1 MTNLTDGLI
10 DIYDI
15 SDNISLLET
24 DVTSDFLDWYS
35 LEGSN
40 RIFELSRQLRSFL
53 NYKCEIM
60 RIRFS
65 KSNRSELIDMKNPI
79 KIRERDLALL
89 FSQYSTLL
97 EKIGIVDGKIAEKI
111 IELIE
116 KVKYKSLEIDIKH
129 FKEIKTLSKKIWNVL
144 HILSELELH
153 RHPRLL
159 NVIIQIASLLCG
171 SESVYFSPFSDF
183 YHELK
188 LNYLQLEGEIS
199 NLIPIVDEMRK
210 GKKKKLVKITV

>member
-1 MTNLTDGLI
+1 MTNLTDDLI
-10 DIYDI
+10 NIYDI

-24 DVTSDFLDWYS
+24 EVTSEFLDWYS
-35 LEGSN
+35 LEGSD

-65 KSNRSELIDMKNPI
+65 KSNRSEPITMQNPI

-89 FSQYSTLL
+89 FSQYSALL

-116 KVKYKSLEIDIKH
+116 KVKTKSLEIDKKH

-159 NVIIQIASLLCG
+159 NVIIQIASLLCS

-199 NLIPIVDEMRK
+199 KLIPIADEMRK
-210 GKKKKLVKITV
+210 EKKKKLVKITI

>member
-1 MTNLTDGLI
+1 MTNLTDDLI

-24 DVTSDFLDWYS
+24 EVTSEFLDWYS
-35 LEGSN
+35 LEGSD

-53 NYKCEIM
+53 NYKCEII

-65 KSNRSELIDMKNPI
+65 KSNRSEPITMQNPI

-89 FSQYSTLL
+89 FSQYSALL
-97 EKIGIVDGKIAEKI
+97 GKIGIVDGKIAEKI
-111 IELIE
+111 IELIQ
-116 KVKYKSLEIDIKH
+116 KVKNKSLEIDKKY

-144 HILSELELH
+144 HSLSELELH

-159 NVIIQIASLLCG
+159 NVIIQIASLLCS

-183 YHELK
+183 YRELK

-199 NLIPIVDEMRK
+199 NLIPVADEMRK
-210 GKKKKLVKITV
+210 EIKKKLVKITV

>member
-1 MTNLTDGLI
+1 MTNLTDDLI

-24 DVTSDFLDWYS
+24 EATSEFLDWYS
-35 LEGSN
+35 LEGSD

-53 NYKCEIM
+53 NYKCEII

-65 KSNRSELIDMKNPI
+65 KSNRSEPITMQNPI

-89 FSQYSTLL
+89 FSQYSALL
-97 EKIGIVDGKIAEKI
+97 GKIGIVDGKIAEKI
-111 IELIE
+111 IELIQ
-116 KVKYKSLEIDIKH
+116 KVKNKSLEIDKKY

-144 HILSELELH
+144 HSLSELELH

-159 NVIIQIASLLCG
+159 NVIIQIASLLCS

-183 YHELK
+183 YRELK

-199 NLIPIVDEMRK
+199 NLIPVADEMRK
-210 GKKKKLVKITV
+210 EIKKKLVKITV

>member
-53 NYKCEIM
+53 NYKYEII

-65 KSNRSELIDMKNPI
+65 KSNRSEPINLKNPI

-111 IELIE
+111 IELME
-116 KVKYKSLEIDIKH
+116 KVKNKSLEIDIKH
-129 FKEIKTLSKKIWNVL
+129 FKEIKILSKKIWNVL

-159 NVIIQIASLLCG
+159 NVILQIASLLCS

-183 YHELK
+183 YRELK

>member
-1 MTNLTDGLI
+1 MTNTDDLI

-24 DVTSDFLDWYS
+24 EVTSEFLDWYS
-35 LEGSN
+35 LEGSD

-53 NYKCEIM
+53 NYKCEII

-65 KSNRSELIDMKNPI
+65 KSNRSEPITMQNPI

-89 FSQYSTLL
+89 FSQYSVLL

-111 IELIE
+111 IELIQ
-116 KVKYKSLEIDIKH
+116 KVKNKSLEIDKKH

-144 HILSELELH
+144 HSLSELELH

-159 NVIIQIASLLCG
+159 NVIIQIASLLCS
-171 SESVYFSPFSDF
+171 SESVYFSPFTDF
-183 YHELK
+183 YRELK

-199 NLIPIVDEMRK
+199 NLIPVADEMRK
-210 GKKKKLVKITV
+210 EIKKKLVKITV

>member
-1 MTNLTDGLI
+1 MTNLTDDLI

-24 DVTSDFLDWYS
+24 EVTSEFLDWYS
-35 LEGSN
+35 LEGSD

-53 NYKCEIM
+53 NYKCEII

-65 KSNRSELIDMKNPI
+65 KSNRSEPITMQNPI

-89 FSQYSTLL
+89 FSQYSVLL
-97 EKIGIVDGKIAEKI
+97 GKIGIVDGKIAEKI
-111 IELIE
+111 IELIQ
-116 KVKYKSLEIDIKH
+116 KVKNKSLEIDKKY

-144 HILSELELH
+144 HSLSELELH

-159 NVIIQIASLLCG
+159 NVIIQIASLLCS

-183 YHELK
+183 YRELK

-199 NLIPIVDEMRK
+199 NLIPIADEMRK
-210 GKKKKLVKITV
+210 EIKKKLVKITV

>member
-53 NYKCEIM
+53 NYKCEIV